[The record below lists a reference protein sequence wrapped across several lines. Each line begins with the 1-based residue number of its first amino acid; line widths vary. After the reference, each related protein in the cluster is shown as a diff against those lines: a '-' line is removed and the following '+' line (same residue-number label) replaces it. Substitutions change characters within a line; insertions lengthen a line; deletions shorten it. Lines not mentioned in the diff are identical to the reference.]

1 MTTRIYILFLFMTA
15 ITGVIS
21 LDIIAGH
28 SYDVLTNKQNEANRN
43 HIVIEE
49 IEHIQNHLPLL
60 LIVADL
66 IIGSSET
73 YLQEDAL
80 QEIITL
86 KHQLDSVASYTLVK
100 SKLKLLNEINIQ
112 LETIASQIEQAGE
125 IIKFGSTTELSR
137 LLNEFDNISFALI
150 NTLNS
155 FYENVLM
162 LDHDFD
168 AQLLVER
175 KKQKSIVYSVMILL
189 LLVFY
194 YFTSLALRNIN
205 SPICLMT
212 EAANSSLIHGKPYT
226 AIVNGSVEINRLSV
240 VMGSFIKK
248 LESAVTKKTLALKE
262 SKLAHQ
268 ELIDTQLQLI
278 QAEKLDTI
286 GTLAAGV
293 AHEVKNPLAII
304 QLGIEYIATNKNIDN
319 ELVGVIEDIEN
330 AVIRADSVIKSLLNY
345 TATTQLKFDITDI
358 NPVVSESLSL
368 LKHEILKKK
377 IKLTIKLENNLPQ
390 VEIDQNKI
398 QQVLVNLIMNA
409 IHAMDVNGV
418 LTIKTYTKPVEEIS
432 DYKSLSSTDKH
443 LIGNNVVVIETQ
455 DTGTG
460 IPNDIISNIFEPF
473 FTTKWNG
480 EGTGLGL
487 TVVQNIV
494 RLHKAI
500 INIKNNEHKGISA
513 ALIFR
518 AVMP

>member
-1 MTTRIYILFLFMTA
+1 MTA

-28 SYDVLTNKQNEANRN
+28 SYDVLTDKRNEANQN
-43 HIVIEE
+43 HIAIEE
-49 IEHIQNHLPLL
+49 IVHIQNHLPLL

-73 YLQEDAL
+73 YLQDDAL

-86 KHQLDSVASYTLVK
+86 KHQLDSVASYPLFK
-100 SKLKLLNEINIQ
+100 SMLKLLDEIKMQ
-112 LETIASQIEQAGE
+112 LDTIASQIEQAGE
-125 IIKFGSTTELSR
+125 IIKFGNPDGLSR

-150 NTLNS
+150 KTLNS
-155 FYENVLM
+155 FHENALI
-162 LDHDFD
+162 LDHNFD

-175 KKQKSIVYSVMILL
+175 KKQKSIVYSVMIVL

-226 AIVNGSVEINRLSV
+226 AIVNGSVEINRLSQ

-268 ELIDTQLQLI
+268 ELIETQLQLI

-286 GTLAAGV
+286 GTLAAGI

-304 QLGIEYIATNKNIDN
+304 QLGVEYIANDKNIDN
-319 ELVGVIEDIEN
+319 ELVSVIKDIEN

-345 TATTQLKFDITDI
+345 AATTQLKFDITDI
-358 NPVVSESLSL
+358 NPVVTESLSL

-377 IKLTIKLENNLPQ
+377 IKLTMQLGDNLPQ

-398 QQVLVNLIMNA
+398 QQVLVNIIMNA

-418 LTIKTYTKPVEEIS
+418 LTIKTYAKTIEEIS
-432 DYKSLSSTDKH
+432 ESKSLNNTDQH
-443 LIGNNVVVIETQ
+443 LMGNNAVVIETQ
-455 DTGTG
+455 DNGVG
-460 IPNDIISNIFEPF
+460 IPNDIIDNIFEPF

-487 TVVQNIV
+487 TVVHNIV

-500 INIKNNEHKGISA
+500 IDIKNKEDRGVNA
-513 ALIFR
+513 TLIFS
-518 AVMP
+518 AVMS